1 MSRWDENTLPL
12 AWAILSVALLSPF
25 AAGQTFAKHEA
36 HSKAIEE
43 AYGDWLDATNAKD
56 LTR

>member
-1 MSRWDENTLPL
+1 MSRRDENTLPL